1 MAEFIANGLLEVGG
15 TYLFQNY
22 ANQNYALNVWC
33 SNAYPA
39 NPLSNVCLWETNPND
54 TAQRWKLIKDSNG
67 HYLLQSEENP
77 ATYLDL
83 YTGGGTGAN
92 VNAHLF
98 TPSSTSYLSIDSAS
112 YGCVT
117 IKLLTRPNLCL
128 TGNPNSHG
136 SNTGKTKGAN
146 GNVYFDIYSS
156 SRNDQLWKPLM
167 VSSNPQDQLAPP
179 TNIESVNIMRR
190 YTAPLPFTG
199 YTITIKN
206 VEDNSST
213 EKYHRGS
220 GFRPSEEGKN
230 LINTRDGAAVLSTL
244 KSFAKEVYLHEA
256 LKDPKNNADEIRRIN
271 EALTKS
277 RYAYYLFGE
286 YDSSAK
292 YHHGVDFKIE
302 DSHPIYAFWGGEVV
316 KRDDDGYGRI
326 QIYVPEF
333 NVTTIYMHMKNIP
346 VGISEGSTIEAGT
359 LLGYQSNVSPY
370 TIGSHLHFEVRKGR
384 SSSAGDNNASSSS
397 KALTSIIPY
406 GYMKKYDGQ

>member
-1 MAEFIANGLLEVGG
+1 MAEFIADGLLEVGK
-15 TYLFQNY
+15 TYVFKNY
-22 ANQNYALNVWC
+22 ANPRYALNVWC
-33 SNAYPA
+33 SSTCPA
-39 NPLSNVCLWETNPND
+39 KPLSNVCLWDTNPND
-54 TAQRWKLIKDSNG
+54 TAQKWKLIKDSNG
-67 HYLLQSEENP
+67 HYLLQPEENM

-83 YTGGGTGAN
+83 YTGGGAGAN
-92 VNAHLF
+92 VNAHLY
-98 TPSSTSYLSIDSAS
+98 TPSNTSYLKIDSAS

-128 TGNPNSHG
+128 TGNPNSKG
-136 SNTGKTKGAN
+136 SNTGRTKGAN
-146 GNVYFDIYSS
+146 GNVYFDTYYQN
-156 SRNDQLWKPLM
+156 RNAQLWKPLR
-167 VSSNPQDQLAPP
+167 VAGRDEKPITPP
-179 TNIESVNIMRR
+179 TNIEGVNIMRR
-190 YTAPLPFTG
+190 YNAPLTFTG
-199 YTITIKN
+199 STITIKN

-220 GFRPSEEGKN
+220 GFRPSEEGKK
-230 LINTRDGAAVLSTL
+230 LIDTRNGAEVLSTL

-256 LKDPKNNADEIRRIN
+256 LKDPKANSKEIAKIN
-271 EALTKS
+271 TALTKS
-277 RYAYYLFGE
+277 NYAYYLFGE
-286 YDSSAK
+286 YDSDVK

-316 KRDDDGYGRI
+316 KRDDDKYGRV

-346 VGISEGSTIEAGT
+346 EGISEGSTIEAGT

-370 TIGSHLHFEVRKGR
+370 PIKSHLHFEVRKGR

-406 GYMKKYDGQ
+406 GYMKK